1 MSKFNKAE
9 EQRERQSKKLVL
21 FNILDILRKYS
32 DENHRL
38 SQKEIEE
45 RLLRDY
51 DMRID
56 RKTIKSSL
64 MSLEEFGYD
73 LEYSEVSRLNNKR
86 TGNLE
91 ENIITTDYFLRK
103 DIEDSELRLLI
114 DSLLF
119 SKHIS
124 YNQCKELIGKLE
136 NLSSIYFKSRVKH
149 IATMPHDRTNNQQLF
164 LTIDILDEAISL
176 NKKVRFKYMEYNTD
190 LSQTA
195 KKLASGEDRLYV
207 VSPYQMVAKEGKYY
221 LICNFDHYNDVSNYR
236 VDRIMDAEILDER
249 AKPFEQLKES
259 NGRRL
264 DLAKYMN
271 EHIYMYS
278 SNTSRVK
285 LRIIRPMISDII
297 DMFGTNV
304 RFMDQTEDM
313 VTVQV
318 TANETSIVQFAK
330 NFSPHVLVLE
340 PKNVRQRVI
349 DMLKEGLEGY
359 EQRNFN

>member
-1 MSKFNKAE
+1 MGKPDTIG
-9 EQRERQSKKLVL
+9 EQREYEHQSKKLAL

-45 RLLRDY
+45 RLLKEY
-51 DMRID
+51 AMKID
-56 RKTIKSSL
+56 RKTIKASL

-73 LEYSEVSRLNNKR
+73 LEYSEVMRPHNKK

-91 ENIITTDYFLRK
+91 KNIITSDYFLRK

-114 DSLLF
+114 DSVLF

-124 YNQCKELIGKLE
+124 YNQCRDLIGKLE
-136 NLSSIYFKSRVKH
+136 KLSTVYFKSRVKH

-164 LTIDILDEAISL
+164 LTIDILDEAISQGD
-176 NKKVRFKYMEYNTD
+176 KVCFKYMEYNTD

-195 KKLASGEDRLYV
+195 KKSASGEERIYV

-221 LICNFDHYNDVSNYR
+221 LICNYDCYDDISNYR
-236 VDRIMDAEILDER
+236 VDRMMDVEILDEK
-249 AKPFEQLKES
+249 AKPFEKLKGS
-259 NGRRL
+259 DGQRL
-264 DLAKYMN
+264 DLARYMN
-271 EHIYMYS
+271 EHVYMYS
-278 SNTSRVK
+278 GNTIRVK

-304 RFMDQTEDM
+304 RFMDQTEEA

-318 TANETSIVQFAK
+318 NANETAVVQFAK
-330 NFSPHVLVLE
+330 NYAPDVLVLG
-340 PKNVRQRVI
+340 PVKVRQRVI

-359 EQRNFN
+359 E

>member
-1 MSKFNKAE
+1 MAD
-9 EQRERQSKKLVL
+9 RQAKKLIL

-38 SQKEIEE
+38 SQKQIEE
-45 RLLRDY
+45 ILLKDY
-51 DMRID
+51 EMKVD
-56 RKTIKSSL
+56 RKTIKASL

-73 LEYSEVSRLNNKR
+73 LEYSEVTRPNNKK
-86 TGNLE
+86 TGDLE
-91 ENIITTDYFLRK
+91 ENTITSDYFLRK

-124 YNQCKELIGKLE
+124 YNQCKDLIGKLE
-136 NLSSIYFKSRVKH
+136 KLSTVYFKSRVRH

-164 LTIDILDEAISL
+164 LTIDILDEAISQG
-176 NKKVRFKYMEYNTD
+176 KKVSFKYMEYNTD

-195 KKLASGEDRLYV
+195 KKSASGEDRIYV
-207 VSPYQMVAKEGKYY
+207 VSPYQMAAKEGKYY
-221 LICNFDHYNDVSNYR
+221 LICNYDYYDDISNYR
-236 VDRIMDAEILDER
+236 VDRMKDVEVLDEK
-249 AKPFEQLKES
+249 AKPFEKLKGS
-259 NGRRL
+259 NGQRL

-271 EHIYMYS
+271 EHVYMYS
-278 SNTSRVK
+278 SDTTRVK

-297 DMFGTNV
+297 DMFGSDV
-304 RFMDQTEDM
+304 RFMDQAEDA

-318 TANETSIVQFAK
+318 VANETSVVQFAK
-330 NFSPHVLVLE
+330 NFSPHVIVLE
-340 PKNVRQRVI
+340 PANVRQKVI

-359 EQRNFN
+359 E